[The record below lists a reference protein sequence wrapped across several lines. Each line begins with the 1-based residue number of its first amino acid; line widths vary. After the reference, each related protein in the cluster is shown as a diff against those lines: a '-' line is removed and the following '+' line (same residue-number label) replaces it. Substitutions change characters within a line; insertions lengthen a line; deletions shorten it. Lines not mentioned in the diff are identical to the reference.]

1 MKQVPKVHTT
11 ASQGPEHKAANPF
24 SKFFT
29 KHPSLGRF
37 TAGSL
42 VIAGLIGGFTAKPAL
57 AQQPAAA
64 AEWQHK
70 IDYYDL
76 KTQTEGLVEIFSRYL
91 NTRPPNHAIKIQG
104 PNGYIA
110 ESFQDDERKVTIIK
124 NGELLGV
131 YIYMGSGFLGLSRDP
146 HNHNILMAQVTG
158 VLPGSPLIPG
168 CALQPDGSPIF
179 VSKTHMFVVDW
190 KDDGKVSIFNLGSD
204 ALMPSVKQLD
214 PHKFIIKEY
223 SQEND
228 GAGLIIL
235 SSELNGLFFVS
246 NNPEKNGF
254 YPRGTNAFSNVVK
267 SLLTQDEQNL
277 IASR

>member
-1 MKQVPKVHTT
+1 MKKGQNVHTT

-146 HNHNILMAQVTG
+146 QNHNILMAQVTG

-190 KDDGKVSIFNLGSD
+190 KDDGKVSIFNLNSYT
-204 ALMPSVKQLD
+204 LMPGV
-214 PHKFIIKEY
+214 
-223 SQEND
+223 
-228 GAGLIIL
+228 
-235 SSELNGLFFVS
+235 SELDLSKLKTGYYNDNDSKYG
-246 NNPEKNGF
+246 E
-254 YPRGTNAFSNVVK
+254 
-267 SLLTQDEQNL
+267 
-277 IASR
+277 